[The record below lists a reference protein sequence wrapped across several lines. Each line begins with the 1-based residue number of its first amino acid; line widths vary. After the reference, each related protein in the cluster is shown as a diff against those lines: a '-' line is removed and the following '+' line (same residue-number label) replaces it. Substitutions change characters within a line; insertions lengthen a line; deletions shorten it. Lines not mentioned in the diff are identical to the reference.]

1 MKHYNKT
8 TNTIK
13 QTITKQAKHNNT
25 QNKMSLNS
33 IFTKIPTNL
42 VFKIMGYNYLETPAF
57 KAIKTKIQTYNK
69 EENKTQEQEA
79 QEQEQLFILLN
90 NDEYISLP
98 KISFKEWY
106 FYEIF
111 LEHCKNKTRY
121 FETEEY
127 FSDYDDFDF

>member
-1 MKHYNKT
+1 M
-8 TNTIK
+8 
-13 QTITKQAKHNNT
+13 
-25 QNKMSLNS
+25 
-33 IFTKIPTNL
+33 
-42 VFKIMGYNYLETPAF
+42 ETPAF

-106 FYEIF
+106 FYEVF

-127 FSDYDDFDF
+127 FSHYDDFDF

>member
-1 MKHYNKT
+1 
-8 TNTIK
+8 
-13 QTITKQAKHNNT
+13 
-25 QNKMSLNS
+25 MSLNS

-42 VFKIMGYNYLETPAF
+42 VFKIMGYHYLETPAF
-57 KAIKTKIQTYNK
+57 KAIQTKIQTYNK